1 MSEGRMLEKI
11 GSSFLMSADIK
22 QIPDDQDKNWS
33 LVIEA
38 QRSWL
43 DLRLG
48 ELWLYRDLMMLFV
61 RRDFVSVYKQTIL
74 GPLWY
79 LIQPL
84 MTTLIFTFI
93 FGNIASLPTDGLP
106 QFLFYMSGTVVWS
119 YFASCLTKTS
129 ETFVNNANLFG
140 KVYFPRLAVPV
151 SILISNLITFLI
163 QFAMFLVFVLYF
175 ALRGTPIQP
184 NWLWIALSPVLM
196 LMMAGLG
203 LGFGIIISSLTTKY
217 RDMRFLVTFGVQLLM
232 YATPVIYPVSSIPA
246 RFQWIILANPMTPI
260 LEAFRYAFLGA
271 GTVDMGHL
279 LYSFSFMLT
288 VVIIGSVIF
297 NRVEQTFMDTV

>member
-1 MSEGRMLEKI
+1 MNSQTVSHVSDEDWDM
-11 GSSFLMSADIK
+11 
-22 QIPDDQDKNWS
+22 
-33 LVIEA
+33 VIEA
-38 QRSWL
+38 QRTLL

-48 ELWLYRDLMMLFV
+48 ELWRYKDLVMLFV

-74 GPLWY
+74 GPIWY
-79 LIQPL
+79 VIQPL
-84 MTTLIFTFI
+84 LTTLTFTFI
-93 FGNIASLPTDGLP
+93 FGSIASLPTDGLP

-129 ETFVNNANLFG
+129 ETFVQNASLFG

-163 QFAMFLVFVLYF
+163 QFAMFLFFVLYF
-175 ALRGTPIQP
+175 VLRGTSIHVD
-184 NWLWIALSPVLM
+184 WLWIALSPLLM

-217 RDMRFLVTFGVQLLM
+217 RDLRFLVTFGVSLLM
-232 YATPVIYPVSSIPA
+232 YATPVIYPVSSIPH
-246 RFQWIILANPMTPI
+246 RFQWIILLNPMTPI
-260 LEAFRYAFLGA
+260 IEAFRFAYLGA
-271 GTVDMGHL
+271 GTVNPDYL
-279 LYSFSFMLT
+279 LYSFGFML
-288 VVIIGSVIF
+288 VAVIIGSIIF

>member
-1 MSEGRMLEKI
+1 MEINPPQLVE
-11 GSSFLMSADIK
+11 
-22 QIPDDQDKNWS
+22 QENNWDM
-33 LVIEA
+33 VIQP
-38 QRSWL
+38 QRGLL

-48 ELWLYRDLMMLFV
+48 ELWRYKDLVLLFV

-84 MTTLIFTFI
+84 LTTITFTVI

-129 ETFVNNANLFG
+129 ETFVQNANLFG

-163 QFAMFLVFVLYF
+163 QFAMFLVFVLF
-175 ALRGTPIQP
+175 FVLRGTSIQV
-184 NWLWIALSPVLM
+184 NWLWIALSPLLI

-217 RDMRFLVTFGVQLLM
+217 RDLRFLVTFGVSLLM
-232 YATPVIYPVSSIPA
+232 YATPVIYPVSSIPE

-260 LEAFRYAFLGA
+260 VEAFRYAFLGA
-271 GTVDMGHL
+271 GTVDTGHL
-279 LYSFSFMLT
+279 LYSFGFML
-288 VVIIGSVIF
+288 VVVFLGSVIF